1 MFFYCSSFEFVGEV
15 PTSGFTCS
23 SISGRISGSGFISE
37 VSGNICFSFT
47 DSSRNLFFLCRR
59 IVSLFCAITLRTITT
74 GIKTANNIVGFDRE
88 IKAEQERQKEQE
100 IKAAEIEKRKTKKRQ
115 EKAQKEEEKRRKEE
129 EKNKNQILKM

>member
-1 MFFYCSSFEFVGEV
+1 MKEKSSKN
-15 PTSGFTCS
+15 
-23 SISGRISGSGFISE
+23 IWAKNYRKIKQNRRIS
-37 VSGNICFSFT
+37 N
-47 DSSRNLFFLCRR
+47 RNVFKN
-59 IVSLFCAITLRTITT
+59 S
-74 GIKTANNIVGFDRE
+74 KYIVGFDRE

>member
-1 MFFYCSSFEFVGEV
+1 MLFRSWRYKYLHLGGELKDERKIIEKYLSQEIQENQAK
-15 PTSGFTCS
+15 T
-23 SISGRISGSGFISE
+23 E
-37 VSGNICFSFT
+37 EYQ
-47 DSSRNLFFLCRR
+47 
-59 IVSLFCAITLRTITT
+59 T
-74 GIKTANNIVGFDRE
+74 GMYLKTANNIVGFDRE